1 MTPMRRANH
10 HGTVPRHATPP
21 TLASN
26 QSRGNFDRP
35 PETAG
40 TAETVVSTSD
50 TIVEVYLSKGG
61 TSARPRDTRADD
73 TSERGRK
80 LVAAVRQRIE
90 TRLPGRVRNLTV
102 ALRSGTIVLEGQ
114 CATYYTKQLAQHAAL
129 GVLEDEHLENAIVVT
144 IGQ

>member
-1 MTPMRRANH
+1 MKPMRRANH
-10 HGTVPRHATPP
+10 HGTVPRATPP
-21 TLASN
+21 GSASN
-26 QSRGNFDRP
+26 PSRGSFDRP
-35 PETAG
+35 PEA
-40 TAETVVSTSD
+40 AETVVTTSD

-61 TSARPRDTRADD
+61 TSARPRDARAED

-80 LVAAVRQRIE
+80 LVAAVKQRIE

-102 ALRSGTIVLEGQ
+102 TLRAGTIILEGQ

-129 GVLEDEHLENAIVVT
+129 GVLEDEHLENAIIVA